1 MKQSKIKRLEKD
13 IAYCIDDLNLGNEE
27 IGEILRCCE
36 RLGVAVEQFC
46 EEFVFICIDD
56 EGNEDVEALERVHD
70 DSYLSIAEFN
80 SLYWEGNQ

>member
-1 MKQSKIKRLEKD
+1 M
-13 IAYCIDDLNLGNEE
+13 
-27 IGEILRCCE
+27 
-36 RLGVAVEQFC
+36 AVEQFC
-46 EEFVFICIDD
+46 EEFVFICIDN